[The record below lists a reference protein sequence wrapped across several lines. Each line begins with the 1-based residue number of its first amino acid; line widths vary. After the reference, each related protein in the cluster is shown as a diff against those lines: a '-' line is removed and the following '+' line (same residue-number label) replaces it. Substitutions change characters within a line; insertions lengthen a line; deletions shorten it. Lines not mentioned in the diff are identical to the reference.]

1 MMLSAGEKIR
11 VILNRKDM
19 SVSDLAKALGQSRQ
33 NLSNKLV
40 RDNFT
45 EKELSEIAKVLD
57 CTYETVFKLNDS
69 GETI

>member
-45 EKELSEIAKVLD
+45 EKELAEIAKVLD

>member
-33 NLSNKLV
+33 NLRNKLV

-45 EKELSEIAKVLD
+45 EKELAEIAKVLD